1 MATSPTNRLPREWP
15 RPQSTT
21 LSTTSLSNCSKA
33 SELRAPLLTASKP
46 RNTHRQ
52 AYNRSR
58 SIVVVG
64 TSATRLGT
72 SFDSS
77 TDNITGSGYLSVG
90 IGTSFFSMFELS
102 GARSGSSWA
111 LASAATAAA
120 TASAAGS
127 AGGAAGSGGAGV
139 GGFSRNAFSASA
151 TASLHLCTMS
161 SVPPN
166 LSSSV
171 FGGSPSRKCLYLPLR
186 KNLSMSSCSS
196 SSVLK

>member
-1 MATSPTNRLPREWP
+1 MATSPTNREPLEWP

-21 LSTTSLSNCSKA
+21 LSTTSDNSCSKA
-33 SELRAPLLTASKP
+33 SEDKAPLLTASKP
-46 RNTHRQ
+46 LKTHRQ

-64 TSATRLGT
+64 TSATKLGT
-72 SFDSS
+72 NLLSS
-77 TDNITGSGYLSVG
+77 SDNITGSGYFSVG
-90 IGTSFFSMFELS
+90 IGTSFFSMLLLS
-102 GARSGSSWA
+102 GARSGSSCA
-111 LASAATAAA
+111 FASAATAAA

-161 SVPPN
+161 SVPPRR
-166 LSSSV
+166 SSRV

-186 KNLSMSSCSS
+186 RNLSMSSCSS